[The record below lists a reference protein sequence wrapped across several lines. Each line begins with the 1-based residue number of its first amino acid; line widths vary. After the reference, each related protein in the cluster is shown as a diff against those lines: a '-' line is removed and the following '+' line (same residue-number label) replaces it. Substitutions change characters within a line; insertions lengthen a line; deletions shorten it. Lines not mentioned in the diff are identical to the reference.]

1 MMPLVALGRLELIAA
16 IAERLLRD
24 NNPVGTELGMALT
37 APVALPGDA
46 ASLAM
51 AELAIWAKRYAIE
64 LGPERLAEL
73 VTGELIHLW
82 RDQGKSLE
90 EFSSALA
97 CGWLSVEEAVTAL
110 GLDSS
115 DAPIDRSH

>member
-1 MMPLVALGRLELIAA
+1 MMPLVALARLELVGA
-16 IAERLLRD
+16 IVERLLRED
-24 NNPVGTELGMALT
+24 NPVGGELGAALT
-37 APVALPGDA
+37 AAVALPGDA
-46 ASLAM
+46 TSMAM
-51 AELAIWAKRYAIE
+51 AELALWAKRYAAE
-64 LGPERLAEL
+64 LGPDKLASL
-73 VTGELIHLW
+73 VAGELIHLW